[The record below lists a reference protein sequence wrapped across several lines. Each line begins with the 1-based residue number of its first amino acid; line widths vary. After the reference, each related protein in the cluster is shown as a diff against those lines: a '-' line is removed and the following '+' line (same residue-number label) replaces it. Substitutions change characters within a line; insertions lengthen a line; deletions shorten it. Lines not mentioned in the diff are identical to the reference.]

1 MKKRLVS
8 AAVTVALF
16 IGLIAGVTF
25 KASDKKEIKHFTA
38 FFSVEGDNIDPD
50 NDIKQLIA
58 EQIGAECEET
68 WLVGQDKDDAINSLI
83 ATGEYPDFVLGETA
97 LYEADAL
104 IPIDEYWDD
113 YPNIK
118 EYLSDEQWEKF
129 RQPDGHI
136 YWIPQFGVSHGDDV
150 EMLHN
155 GEAFWIQTR
164 VLKWAGYPKI
174 TTIEQYFDLIESYVQ
189 ANPTMP
195 DGTENIPFTIL
206 CDDWRYF
213 CLENVPQFLD
223 GFPNDGSCMVDTETK
238 KVMDYNVTD
247 TAKRYFGKLNEEF
260 HKGIMDP
267 GAFNA
272 TYDQYLDKLSTGAV
286 LGMVDQ
292 WWQFYYVI
300 DPVFKKQNLAQLG
313 CDYVPLPVTIDDG
326 INAFSTEFQQNEFFR
341 NQPVDIQEC
350 FEAYGVENYVDLL
363 GKNDAPGSWYPM
375 YSYSDSIPSTSEC
388 GKVKNNIVAVKKIW
402 LPQVIMA
409 DDFDAAWNQY
419 MDEYNACNP
428 QIYFDYLQQKVNE
441 N

>member
-300 DPVFKKQNLAQLG
+300 EPVFKKQNLLMDDLNKRLVEKEIKVELTDSAKKFITDNG
-313 CDYVPLPVTIDDG
+313 YDPIYGARPLK
-326 INAFSTEFQQNEFFR
+326 R
-341 NQPVDIQEC
+341 
-350 FEAYGVENYVDLL
+350 
-363 GKNDAPGSWYPM
+363 
-375 YSYSDSIPSTSEC
+375 
-388 GKVKNNIVAVKKIW
+388 
-402 LPQVIMA
+402 
-409 DDFDAAWNQY
+409 
-419 MDEYNACNP
+419 
-428 QIYFDYLQQKVNE
+428 YLQKHVETLAAKLILGDGVRTGDTILIDEKDGQLSASTVPAAV
-441 N
+441 

>member
-195 DGTENIPFTIL
+195 DGTENIPFTML

-292 WWQFYYVI
+292 WWQFYYAI

-326 INAFSTEFQQNEFFR
+326 INAFSMEYQPEEFYK
-341 NQPVDIQEC
+341 NQPADIQEC
-350 FEAYGVENYVDLL
+350 FDAYGVENYVELL

-375 YSYSDSIPSTSEC
+375 YSYSDSIPTTSEC
-388 GKVKNNIVAVKKIW
+388 GKVKNNLEAVKKRW

-409 DDFDAAWNQY
+409 DDFNAVWDQY
-419 MDEYNACNP
+419 MEEYNACNP

>member
-8 AAVTVALF
+8 AAVTVALL

-25 KASDKKEIKHFTA
+25 QSSDKKEIKHFTA
-38 FFSVEGDNIDPD
+38 FFSGEGDNIDPD

-118 EYLSDEQWEKF
+118 EYLSDEQWEKL

-136 YWIPQFGVSHGDDV
+136 YWILPFGISHGDDV
-150 EMLHN
+150 EVLHN

-195 DGTENIPFTIL
+195 DGTENIPFTML

-247 TAKRYFGKLNEEF
+247 TAKRYFG
-260 HKGIMDP
+260 
-267 GAFNA
+267 
-272 TYDQYLDKLSTGAV
+272 
-286 LGMVDQ
+286 
-292 WWQFYYVI
+292 
-300 DPVFKKQNLAQLG
+300 
-313 CDYVPLPVTIDDG
+313 
-326 INAFSTEFQQNEFFR
+326 
-341 NQPVDIQEC
+341 
-350 FEAYGVENYVDLL
+350 
-363 GKNDAPGSWYPM
+363 
-375 YSYSDSIPSTSEC
+375 
-388 GKVKNNIVAVKKIW
+388 
-402 LPQVIMA
+402 
-409 DDFDAAWNQY
+409 
-419 MDEYNACNP
+419 
-428 QIYFDYLQQKVNE
+428 
-441 N
+441 

>member
-25 KASDKKEIKHFTA
+25 KSSDKKEIKYFTA

-155 GEAFWIQTR
+155 GEA
-164 VLKWAGYPKI
+164 
-174 TTIEQYFDLIESYVQ
+174 S
-189 ANPTMP
+189 
-195 DGTENIPFTIL
+195 
-206 CDDWRYF
+206 
-213 CLENVPQFLD
+213 
-223 GFPNDGSCMVDTETK
+223 GF
-238 KVMDYNVTD
+238 
-247 TAKRYFGKLNEEF
+247 R
-260 HKGIMDP
+260 
-267 GAFNA
+267 
-272 TYDQYLDKLSTGAV
+272 
-286 LGMVDQ
+286 
-292 WWQFYYVI
+292 
-300 DPVFKKQNLAQLG
+300 
-313 CDYVPLPVTIDDG
+313 
-326 INAFSTEFQQNEFFR
+326 
-341 NQPVDIQEC
+341 QE
-350 FEAYGVENYVDLL
+350 Y
-363 GKNDAPGSWYPM
+363 
-375 YSYSDSIPSTSEC
+375 
-388 GKVKNNIVAVKKIW
+388 
-402 LPQVIMA
+402 
-409 DDFDAAWNQY
+409 
-419 MDEYNACNP
+419 
-428 QIYFDYLQQKVNE
+428 
-441 N
+441 

>member
-1 MKKRLVS
+1 MDKMKYIIQILVAITLLGCTDEEIFKS
-8 AAVTVALF
+8 KGDIDVTAGFAKTRTTFVEDDGITHVTWNTGDA
-16 IGLIAGVTF
+16 IGLFTKEQNNLQYTALNDGDETKFGTLGEKITATEGEKVYAYYPWIGGSENPQKMKLPDIQFQSYNNNRFDFIYASSSVNDRKVSLQF
-25 KASDKKEIKHFTA
+25 KHLFAFIKITLPVDIL
-38 FFSVEGDNIDPD
+38 SVEGDNIDPD

-118 EYLSDEQWEKF
+118 EYLRDEQWEKL

-136 YWIPQFGVSHGDDV
+136 YWIPPFGISHGDDV

-260 HKGIMDP
+260 PKGIMEP

-300 DPVFKKQNLAQLG
+300 DPVFKKQNLA
-313 CDYVPLPVTIDDG
+313 
-326 INAFSTEFQQNEFFR
+326 
-341 NQPVDIQEC
+341 
-350 FEAYGVENYVDLL
+350 LL
-363 GKNDAPGSWYPM
+363 
-375 YSYSDSIPSTSEC
+375 
-388 GKVKNNIVAVKKIW
+388 
-402 LPQVIMA
+402 
-409 DDFDAAWNQY
+409 
-419 MDEYNACNP
+419 
-428 QIYFDYLQQKVNE
+428 
-441 N
+441 